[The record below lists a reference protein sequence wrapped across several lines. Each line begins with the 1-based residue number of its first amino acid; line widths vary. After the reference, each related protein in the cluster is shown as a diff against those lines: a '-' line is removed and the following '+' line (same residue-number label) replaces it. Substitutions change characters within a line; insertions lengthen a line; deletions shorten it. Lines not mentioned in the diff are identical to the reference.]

1 MRFNGVFQ
9 RHASHKANKKKKGFY
24 SVSRR
29 ENVSTREQNHLE
41 VFILLYFSTTQ
52 YRVYVHVWDRKIMG
66 FSSWSGFP
74 KRNAGHRRTC
84 PMTITTPPCRCIGIF
99 IICFPVLEETFC
111 NRREINIDFGNIRRY
126 ILVGCI
132 FCQL

>member
-9 RHASHKANKKKKGFY
+9 RHASHKANKKKKDSFGQSQGKCLDARAKSPRNLY
-24 SVSRR
+24 SLFFS
-29 ENVSTREQNHLE
+29 
-41 VFILLYFSTTQ
+41 LLHSIE
-52 YRVYVHVWDRKIMG
+52 YVHVWDRKIMG

-111 NRREINIDFGNIRRY
+111 NRREINIDFENIQRY

-132 FCQL
+132 FFQL